1 MGGVDAAGTFDGDSL
16 MTRAQACTI
25 LLGLDNYIA
34 EHGSGETEDPEPPT
48 ETEQPQQPADGER
61 SPFAFQDGEN
71 VQQMMNRLNAE
82 APAYTPG
89 YLTNGKPITEENIK
103 EMLAEAQE
111 SMPEGTPWATG
122 STYYYST
129 GVFADAGYPLV
140 GGCESFAA
148 ALSDYIFGK
157 GAPSTMHQNFD
168 QLKVGD
174 VVWMKDSSTGE
185 DHCVLVTGF
194 GDGYFKVTNGSSSST
209 VQWGAGMNVS
219 RWSET
224 KKAET
229 YVFSRY

>member
-1 MGGVDAAGTFDGDSL
+1 MVSV
-16 MTRAQACTI
+16 
-25 LLGLDNYIA
+25 
-34 EHGSGETEDPEPPT
+34 P
-48 ETEQPQQPADGER
+48 
-61 SPFAFQDGEN
+61 PFAFQDGEN

-174 VVWMKDSSTGE
+174 VVWIKDSSTGY
-185 DHCVLVTGF
+185 DHCVLATDVRPEDGF
-194 GDGYFKVTNGSSSST
+194 FKRCSGNSSSM
-209 VQWGAGMNVS
+209 VRWGGGEQLS
-219 RWSET
+219 YWSET
-224 KKAET
+224 MIAESYIFT
-229 YVFSRY
+229 RY